1 MEQAVQYYREYGSFI
16 KEIKAERNRQIL
28 AALQNSVVSHK
39 NKIGSFSNKKIS
51 SFKNKI
57 STAFKDIDLSARN
70 VATRVEEGVLSFEVT
85 VIDKASRFK
94 DNAIQFSNNTKNKVS
109 TFVRN
114 KIANLETKFK
124 AFISRARDVSDK
136 AIDNVISFGGT
147 VLSTADR
154 FVDNAILFSNNAVN
168 KVSNFKKTKV
178 ENFKKRVSSVVKDID
193 LRVQNM
199 STKIEKGIV
208 NAEVVVI
215 NKTQRFVGNVVQFS
229 NNTKNRVCGMAR
241 NAKKKLSSAFM
252 SDEETRQRKMDEI
265 NERKKKIAELKEM
278 RNQLLMGNY
287 QTMEQTPVGRS
298 RGILYVWMA
307 ALSSMVLMGILIGFG
322 MLKR

>member
-39 NKIGSFSNKKIS
+39 NKIGNFSNRKIS

-70 VATRVEEGVLSFEVT
+70 VAARVEEGALSFEVA

-109 TFVRN
+109 TFARN
-114 KIANLETKFK
+114 KKDNLENKFK
-124 AFISRARDVSDK
+124 AFISRTKDTSEK

-147 VLSTADR
+147 ILSTADR

-178 ENFKKRVSSVVKDID
+178 ENFKKKVSSVVKDID
-193 LRVQNM
+193 LRVQNI
-199 STKIEKGIV
+199 STKIESNII
-208 NAEVVVI
+208 NAEIVVI
-215 NKTQRFVGNVVQFS
+215 DKTQRFVGNVVQYS
-229 NNTKNRVCGMAR
+229 NNAKNKVCSIAR
-241 NAKKKLSSAFM
+241 NAKKKLSSAFI
-252 SDEETRQRKMDEI
+252 SNEETRQIKMNEI

-287 QTMEQTPVGRS
+287 QTMKQTTVKRS

-307 ALSSMVLMGILIGFG
+307 ALSSIVLIGILIGFS